1 MRFVET
7 AIRVA
12 EVNLGPKPYV
22 AIRVINV
29 TKFAMNTTEKILR

>member
-12 EVNLGPKPYV
+12 EVNLGPERYV
-22 AIRVINV
+22 AIREINAM
-29 TKFAMNTTEKILR
+29 KFAVNTTEKILR